1 MLIYQFLNKSDLF
14 LTDTLIIYIYIWN
27 ITTFLSFNNLRQTK
41 CYDYTLAVPPQF
53 LELKCH
59 VNYLIR
65 FNFTL
70 FNLSLHNISGSWR
83 GTPCLRKVW
92 GAWSRWPLKR
102 RGEDMYIY
110 IRIFIFP
117 EPFKILNFLVP
128 NELQKAY
135 TQNTFNL
142 PFQKDGVLLFVLYL
156 LTFSISNFNTVNS
169 K

>member
-1 MLIYQFLNKSDLF
+1 MLIYQLLNKSDLF
-14 LTDTLIIYIYIWN
+14 LTDILIIYIYIWN

-41 CYDYTLAVPPQF
+41 CYDYTLAVPPQL
-53 LELKCH
+53 LELRCH

-102 RGEDMYIY
+102 RKYMCIC
-110 IRIFIFP
+110 IHIFIFP
-117 EPFKILNFLVP
+117 EPFKILQFLIP
-128 NELQKAY
+128 NELQK
-135 TQNTFNL
+135 QHI
-142 PFQKDGVLLFVLYL
+142 Q
-156 LTFSISNFNTVNS
+156 TFSIYCS
-169 K
+169 KKMGIFCLFCTC

>member
-14 LTDTLIIYIYIWN
+14 LTDILIIYIYIWN

-65 FNFTL
+65 FNLTL
-70 FNLSLHNISGSWR
+70 FNLSWHDISGSWR

-92 GAWSRWPLKR
+92 GAWSGWPLKR
-102 RGEDMYIY
+102 RRKYVCLYIH
-110 IRIFIFP
+110 IFLFP
-117 EPFKILNFLVP
+117 EPLKTLNCLVP
-128 NELQKAY
+128 NELQKKHI
-135 TQNTFNL
+135 QNTFNL
-142 PFQKDGVLLFVLYL
+142 LFCTVTSRIKIG
-156 LTFSISNFNTVNS
+156 TFCFAPIHIFHF
-169 K
+169 KF